1 MNLHVSI
8 VENKNEAGPLFYFSL
23 VQISYILVSYLMAA
37 FDYQRL
43 ACECLVSKFPRLL
56 SVSSSVQ
63 DNNNPDPDAFK
74 HHM

>member
-1 MNLHVSI
+1 
-8 VENKNEAGPLFYFSL
+8 
-23 VQISYILVSYLMAA
+23 MAA

-43 ACECLVSKFPRLL
+43 ACECLVPKFPRLL

-63 DNNNPDPDAFK
+63 DNNNPDAFK